1 MPAPASDGTPDFTG
15 TLDPANSDEVIRAG
29 IDALRMRLPSAWTLD
44 DRGRDVPRGEKRL
57 DAELTLTAPNSDTVS
72 IVVEAKRQMS
82 TRGAVA
88 ALDHVQQII
97 SASDSSE
104 RTVPMVMA
112 RYLAPATRE
121 RIIEAGAGY
130 ADATGNVYLAC
141 VAPSLFLRDRG
152 ADRDPWRGPGRPR
165 GALKGRPASRVVRAL
180 IDYAPPYTIP
190 ELAQRAGASSGSTYR
205 VVDFLEEEDLLQRER
220 YGPIVS
226 VRWRAVLE
234 RWSQDYGFADSNPV
248 STYLEP
254 RGLGTMTEK
263 LATIDDLEYVVTG
276 TLAAE
281 RLEAYAPARF
291 AMIYVRDADAVAEK
305 LGLRPTSSGTN
316 VVLAS
321 TSYDAV
327 FERTE
332 TVNGLHMAAASQV
345 AVDLMTGPGRNPN
358 EAVALMDWMED
369 NEDAWRR

>member
-1 MPAPASDGTPDFTG
+1 MPASAPNRTTEFPVTREPESSDD
-15 TLDPANSDEVIRAG
+15 VIRLG
-29 IDALRMRLPSAWTLD
+29 VDALRTRLPSGWTLD
-44 DRGRDVPRGEKRL
+44 DRGRDVQRGDARL
-57 DAELTLTAPNSDTVS
+57 DAELTLTAPDGNTVP
-72 IVVEAKRQMS
+72 IVVEAKRRAS
-82 TRGAVA
+82 TRDAVGMVGR
-88 ALDHVQQII
+88 LQQVLTL
-97 SASDSSE
+97 A
-104 RTVPMVMA
+104 RTAEPAVPMVMA

-121 RIIEAGAGY
+121 QIIQAGAGY
-130 ADATGNVYLAC
+130 ADATGNVYLSC
-141 VAPSLFLRDRG
+141 DQPSLFLRDRG
-152 ADRDPWRGPGRPR
+152 EDRDPWRGRGRPP
-165 GALKGRPASRVVRAL
+165 GDLKGAPAARVVRAL
-180 IDYAPPYTIP
+180 IDFAPPYSVP
-190 ELAQRAGASSGSTYR
+190 ELAKRAAASTGVTYR
-205 VVDFLEEEDLLQRER
+205 VVSFLEEENLLQRER

-234 RWSQDYGFADSNPV
+234 RWSQDYGFAASNPV

-254 RGLGTMTEK
+254 RGLGTMAKK
-263 LATIDDLEYVVTG
+263 LSTIDDLEYVVTG

-291 AMIYVRDADAVAEK
+291 AMIYVRDADAVAKK

-321 TSYDAV
+321 TSYDTV

-332 TVNGLHMAAASQV
+332 TVDGLRMAAASQV

-369 NEDAWRR
+369 NEDVWRC